1 MTRLKFYKSKNL
13 LFGLILFFSLTCFFS
28 YSLNASEA
36 KKAKWESENDL
47 KTYERKSLF
56 IFPVLYNA
64 EINTRT
70 LNDRRKLF
78 LSTLMYQMFVNDF
91 RRINFF
97 DVRANESI
105 DTFLQDA
112 HSYIR
117 RNVKQITAHRLQPDG
132 KFKEAVVT
140 SEDLLRTTD
149 NSFALVPFFDS
160 IEREVVEG
168 EESTSYSYNIYVHF
182 DIYSTKTKE
191 KINTLK
197 INNKKNVIGILSSVT
212 GSLMLDH
219 SDLNGLPE
227 DEKKDE
233 KSFRNAIAGL
243 CTILKTKMKSMPEF
257 RIMAELSMVNHS
269 MFGFDMGQDTGIKID
284 HRYKTYVSLADG
296 RQKMTGFGKIRE
308 VKESYSEA
316 QILIG
321 RPGEGDQVMEDPKVG
336 INVVGGLGTAPLHIN
351 LGDDIVVGSHKCIF
365 LGTEYELGPMMG
377 MSEWYT
383 ALNLRIGLPSPEN
396 PYNDYFTVS
405 QILLNLG
412 VVKKIYLRR
421 VALNFGG
428 YLGVHAAALTDNSDN
443 KLQGGGLGFTMN
455 AVVEFMITPSISA
468 FGGFNLDVYPNPS
481 TLKDNGYEEP
491 FLEGWDWNA
500 KGLSLNLGMKVTF

>member
-1 MTRLKFYKSKNL
+1 MTNLKFYRSKNI
-13 LFGLILFFSLTCFFS
+13 LFGLIFFFSFTCIFS
-28 YSLNASEA
+28 YGLNASEA
-36 KKAKWESENDL
+36 EKAKWESEEDL
-47 KTYERKSLF
+47 KTYERKTLF

-64 EINTRT
+64 KINTQI
-70 LNDRRKLF
+70 LNDQRKLF
-78 LSTLMYQMFVNDF
+78 LSKLMYQTFVIDF
-91 RRINFF
+91 KRINFF
-97 DVRANESI
+97 DVRANESV

-112 HSYIR
+112 HSFIR
-117 RNVKQITAHRLQPDG
+117 RNVKQITVHQMQPDG

-140 SEDLLRTTD
+140 GEDLLRTTD
-149 NSFALVPFFDS
+149 NSFALVPFIDS
-160 IEREVVEG
+160 IEREVVKG
-168 EESTSYSYNIYVHF
+168 EKSTSYSYDIYVHF

-219 SDLNGLPE
+219 SDLNGLSE

-243 CTILKTKMKSMPEF
+243 CTVLKTKMKSMPEF

-269 MFGFDMGQDTGIKID
+269 MFGFDIGESTGIKID

-296 RQKMTGFGKIRE
+296 RQKMTGFGKIRK

-321 RPGEGDQVMEDPKVG
+321 RPEEGDQVMEDPKVG

-365 LGTEYELGPMMG
+365 LGTEYELGPMMH

-383 ALNLRIGLPSPEN
+383 ALNLRIGLPSPET
-396 PYNDYFTVS
+396 PYDYFTVS
-405 QILLNLG
+405 QILFNLG

-428 YLGVHAAALTDNSDN
+428 YLGVHAATIVDNFEN
-443 KLQGGGLGFTMN
+443 KWQGGSLGFTMN

-481 TLKDNGYEEP
+481 KLKYNEYEET
-491 FLEGWDWNA
+491 FLKGWDWSA
-500 KGLSLNLGMKVTF
+500 KGLSLNFGAKVTF